1 MENGCFYYGKRIE
14 RGLQNICDVYS
25 VVPFPNVTERSG
37 GLSWKKIAFYAWVRR
52 LRKETCHTIPDPG
65 RHHADNGICVNEVV
79 KVEILPE
86 EQQDPSDAK
95 DNPVSLPTAGVPMV
109 EIEANGILF
118 RFTGTVD
125 ATLYEKTLPMTGG
138 WL

>member
-1 MENGCFYYGKRIE
+1 MQVVCMVKCLHLCNHYRITTSCLKSTPKLSAYYK
-14 RGLQNICDVYS
+14 S
-25 VVPFPNVTERSG
+25 
-37 GLSWKKIAFYAWVRR
+37 FYAWVRR

-95 DNPVSLPTAGVPMV
+95 DNPVSLPTAGVPM
-109 EIEANGILF
+109 ITIP
-118 RFTGTVD
+118 
-125 ATLYEKTLPMTGG
+125 EKS
-138 WL
+138 

>member
-1 MENGCFYYGKRIE
+1 MRAVRKTSEEQYRLVMECRQS
-14 RGLQNICDVYS
+14 GLTDCD
-25 VVPFPNVTERSG
+25 
-37 GLSWKKIAFYAWVRR
+37 W
-52 LRKETCHTIPDPG
+52 CHTIPDPG

-125 ATLYEKTLPMTGG
+125 ATLYEKTLLMIGG

>member
-1 MENGCFYYGKRIE
+1 MRAVRKTSEEQYRLVMECRQSGLTDCDWCRENGI
-14 RGLQNICDVYS
+14 NI
-25 VVPFPNVTERSG
+25 NT
-37 GLSWKKIAFYAWVRR
+37 FYAWVRR

-65 RHHADNGICVNEVV
+65 RHHADNGICANEVV

-95 DNPVSLPTAGVPMV
+95 DNPVSLPTTGLPMV

-125 ATLYEKTLPMTGG
+125 AALYEKTLLMIGG
-138 WL
+138 RL